1 MTAAPGAVV
10 NCDGSLV
17 LHSLLFPLSVEIQVW
32 FFAPPVLT
40 FFCRTSTLCCPYLWV
55 VTQDRGRNQGQN
67 HVKNLQPSPGKL
79 QCTCLTDQLWSQYR
93 WSRIWF
99 CTLWCI
105 WVIPQGLRAFMPIS
119 SPFSPKNPD
128 NWRLFFSLLTWCT
141 DQVQLRLLDCRFHWD
156 FIGNLLYCSFFS
168 FILSYLQ
175 DEHLHY
181 FQY

>member
-32 FFAPPVLT
+32 FFASPLLS
-40 FFCRTSTLCCPYLWV
+40 FFCRTSTLCCPYLLV
-55 VTQDRGRNQGQN
+55 VAQN
-67 HVKNLQPSPGKL
+67 RVKNLQPSLSKL
-79 QCTCLTDQLWSQYR
+79 QCTCPTDQLRSQYR

-105 WVIPQGLRAFMPIS
+105 WVIPQRLRAFMPIS
-119 SPFSPKNPD
+119 SPFSPKNLD

-141 DQVQLRLLDCRFHWD
+141 DQVQLHLLDRWFHWD
-156 FIGNLLYCSFFS
+156 FDIIGNLLYCSFFA
-168 FILSYLQ
+168 FIL
-175 DEHLHY
+175 
-181 FQY
+181 